1 MVPGNGTNDDTL
13 LTAGIT
19 RAAGFVTAI
28 DDDADNVH
36 ATISARALNPEL
48 FIVSRASTKADAQAG
63 AGRRGPRHL
72 ALCDGGPTSGAAGH
86 ASRRGDLSFSLE
98 EIGVDAQLDGKS
110 VADLRRRG
118 MATMAIR
125 HDDGNYEANLPSTVC
140 CAWGSR

>member
-48 FIVSRASTKADAQAG
+48 FIVSRASTKAVMHKLEPAG
-63 AGRRGPRHL
+63 ADRAISPYVMAGRRAVQL
-72 ALCDGGPTSGAAGH
+72 ATRPGA
-86 ASRRGDLSFSLE
+86 
-98 EIGVDAQLDGKS
+98 V
-110 VADLRRRG
+110 
-118 MATMAIR
+118 TC
-125 HDDGNYEANLPSTVC
+125 PS
-140 CAWGSR
+140 A